1 MLQRNCSLVVYLAAL
16 KTQSLSHITDTVRFQ
31 SGEPVWQARPFI
43 RGSQLREPVFRTDQ
57 GRGIIEILSHDLRKG
72 GKGTEIP
79 QHGKKRWKHEQ
90 ERDRIIPERGHISG
104 KGFCGSGTRGVHRF
118 RHACQ
123 RQLLQGKAGDV

>member
-1 MLQRNCSLVVYLAAL
+1 MAVSYTHLDVY
-16 KTQSLSHITDTVRFQ
+16 KRQ
-31 SGEPVWQARPFI
+31 WQARPFI

-90 ERDRIIPERGHISG
+90 ERDLSLIHI
-104 KGFCGSGTRGVHRF
+104 
-118 RHACQ
+118 
-123 RQLLQGKAGDV
+123 